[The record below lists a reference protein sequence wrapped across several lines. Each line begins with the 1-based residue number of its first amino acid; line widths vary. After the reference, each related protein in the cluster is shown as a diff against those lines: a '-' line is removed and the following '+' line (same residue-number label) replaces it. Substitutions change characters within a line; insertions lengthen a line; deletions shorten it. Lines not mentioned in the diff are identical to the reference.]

1 MDEFELERSH
11 LRAGGPAGAAHDAG
25 GGMGSAPPS
34 VRRRRRVGMGAAV
47 LCAALAVLVAA
58 VGLPKWSTAVSLL
71 GIGGAQKHAGA
82 AFLTLDVIDSV
93 PWGTLFVDDAVLG
106 QPYVVL
112 TLEPGI
118 HSVHYV
124 AAPFPE
130 LRCVVSVPLAA
141 SDTCKV
147 RPARSGAQG
156 TEPPALDLEAT
167 FERLPAGESEA
178 LARAVQIQLSALT
191 SATAVE
197 PGEQYV
203 SSEGTVAV
211 AREPIAATLTYDLNL
226 DERRADPFNTP
237 AANCAMFCVAPGQ
250 VDLLNGRWQIYAHLL
265 IRWRYSPPH
274 AAAFY
279 SFLTPAN
286 SQDVAMPVDAF
297 WTGRWQAVLGPD
309 TPRGLCLSAG
319 FLTEDLAL
327 PPPGSFSEDEALAP
341 RAADG
346 CLLTFT
352 AATEGTPVVVQ
363 RLRVLYRFGL
373 LQVADAQTHGWL
385 RALPL
390 ATPAEQALAR
400 QIAG

>member
-1 MDEFELERSH
+1 VDDFELERSK
-11 LRAGGPAGAAHDAG
+11 LRRGDSAGAAAEAG
-25 GGMGSAPPS
+25 GNVRAPS
-34 VRRRRRVGMGAAV
+34 SEQVRGQRRRIGIRVGV
-47 LCAALAVLVAA
+47 LCAALVVLVVV
-58 VGLPKWSTAVSLL
+58 VGLPEWSTAGGLL
-71 GIGGAQKHAGA
+71 GLNAAQQHTGG

-112 TLEPGI
+112 TLEPGV

-156 TEPPALDLEAT
+156 PEPPALDLEAT
-167 FERLPAGESEA
+167 FDRLPVGEVEA
-178 LARAVQIQLSALT
+178 LAAAVQTQLSALT
-191 SATAVE
+191 SATTVQ
-197 PGEQYV
+197 PGERYV
-203 SSEGTVAV
+203 ADDGRVAV
-211 AREPIAATLTYDLNL
+211 AREPISAALTYELNL
-226 DERRADPFNTP
+226 EERRADPFNTP
-237 AANCAMFCVAPGQ
+237 EASCVTFCVAPGQ

-274 AAAFY
+274 APAFF

-297 WTGRWQAVLGPD
+297 WTGRWQAVLGPN
-309 TPRGLCLSAG
+309 TPRGLCAMAG
-319 FLTEDLAL
+319 FLTADLPL
-327 PPPGSFSEDEALAP
+327 PPPGSFSADDALAP
-341 RAADG
+341 TAADG

-352 AATEGTPVVVQ
+352 AATEGTPVIVQ

-373 LQVADAQTHGWL
+373 LLAADVQTH
-385 RALPL
+385 
-390 ATPAEQALAR
+390 E
-400 QIAG
+400 